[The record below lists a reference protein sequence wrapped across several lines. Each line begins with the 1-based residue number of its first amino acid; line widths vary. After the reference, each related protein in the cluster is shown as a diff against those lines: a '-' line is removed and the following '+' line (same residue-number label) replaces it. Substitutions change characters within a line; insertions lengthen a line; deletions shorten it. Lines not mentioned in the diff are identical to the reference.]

1 MNTLTLT
8 EKQQFWLKHHHAIEK
23 FDGTLKQYA
32 ETHNLILQDI
42 YSWRSQLR
50 QKGIIEIAK
59 KPSHQQPPKFAKVQ
73 STSLPTAGASF
84 QFRLDNI
91 FITANTFPDPSWLAT
106 FINKIESSQ

>member
-1 MNTLTLT
+1 MNTPTLT
-8 EKQQFWLKHHHAIEK
+8 KKQQYWLGHHHAIEK

-32 ETHNLILQDI
+32 ETHSLVLQDI

-50 QKGIIEIAK
+50 QKGLLEIAK

-73 STSLPTAGASF
+73 SSPLSTAGANF
-84 QFRLDNI
+84 QFRLGNI
-91 FITANTFPDPSWLAT
+91 SITANTFPEPSWLAT